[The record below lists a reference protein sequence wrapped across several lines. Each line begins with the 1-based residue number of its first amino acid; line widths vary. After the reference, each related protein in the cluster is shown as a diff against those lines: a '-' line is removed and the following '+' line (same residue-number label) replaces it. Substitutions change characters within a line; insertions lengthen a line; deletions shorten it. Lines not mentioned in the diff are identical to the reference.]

1 MERKPFFL
9 HKLEVGSLPSNGKEK
24 QADRKNKVTEAEKE
38 SFPASDPPVWNSGE
52 ASPEADA
59 KRAERKAEE
68 AEEKRAHEQE
78 CVDETLDE
86 SYPASDP
93 PSWTG
98 SHAGDAHTAEDEK
111 KKKK

>member
-1 MERKPFFL
+1 MEPEPFFL
-9 HKLEVGSLPSNGKEK
+9 HKLEVRSLTSNGKEK
-24 QADRKNKVTEAEKE
+24 QADNKNKVREAERE
-38 SFPASDPPVWNSGE
+38 SFPASDPPIWNSGE

-68 AEEKRAHEQE
+68 AEKKRAHEQE

-86 SYPASDP
+86 SFPASDP

-98 SHAGDAHTAEDEK
+98 THAGDSHNQGGGK
-111 KKKK
+111 KK

>member
-1 MERKPFFL
+1 MERKSFFL
-9 HKLEVGSLPSNGKEK
+9 HKLEVGPLPGNGNEK

-59 KRAERKAEE
+59 KRAERMAEE
-68 AEEKRAHEQE
+68 AEKERRHEQE

-86 SYPASDP
+86 SFPASDP

-98 SHAGDAHTAEDEK
+98 SHAGDSHDRGGEK
-111 KKKK
+111 KK

>member
-1 MERKPFFL
+1 MPQSKSAS
-9 HKLEVGSLPSNGKEK
+9 GEK
-24 QADRKNKVTEAEKE
+24 QARRDDKVTEAEKE
-38 SFPASDPPVWNSGE
+38 SFPSSDPPAWTSGQ

-59 KRAERKAEE
+59 KRAERKADEAAKKRA
-68 AEEKRAHEQE
+68 AEEE

-98 SHAGDAHTAEDEK
+98 THAGDSHNQSK
-111 KKKK
+111 KK

>member
-1 MERKPFFL
+1 MGGTNL
-9 HKLEVGSLPSNGKEK
+9 STGKEK
-24 QADRKNKVTEAEKE
+24 QADEKNRVTEAEKE
-38 SFPASDPPVWNSGE
+38 SFPSSDPPAWTSGE

-68 AEEKRAHEQE
+68 AEKKRAAKEDG
-78 CVDETLDE
+78 VDETLDD

-98 SHAGDAHTAEDEK
+98 SHAGDSHNQGGRK
-111 KKKK
+111 K

>member
-1 MERKPFFL
+1 MT
-9 HKLEVGSLPSNGKEK
+9 SNGKEK

-38 SFPASDPPVWNSGE
+38 SFPSSDPPAWTSGE

-68 AEEKRAHEQE
+68 AEKKRAHEQE

-86 SYPASDP
+86 SFPASDP

-98 SHAGDAHTAEDEK
+98 THAGDSHDQGGGRK
-111 KKKK
+111 K

>member
-1 MERKPFFL
+1 MPQ
-9 HKLEVGSLPSNGKEK
+9 N
-24 QADRKNKVTEAEKE
+24 KNVSGENHIRRDDKVAEAEKD
-38 SFPASDPPVWNSGE
+38 SFPSSDPPAWTSGE

-59 KRAERKAEE
+59 KRAERKAGEAAKKRA
-68 AEEKRAHEQE
+68 AEEE

-98 SHAGDAHTAEDEK
+98 THAGDSRNRNRK
-111 KKKK
+111 K